1 MSDFDTVVLGA
12 GLAGLSAAV
21 TSATA
26 GARTLVLERAPTIGG
41 SAAISGGYVWAIE
54 NEAALRGEDPGR
66 FQRHGR
72 VVVDGYH
79 DAIAWLSGF
88 APPVT
93 GEERALAGRG
103 HKFDM
108 PLQLALLC
116 RACTAAGGQIV
127 TDAVVDDVAQ
137 DGGGYALDITTPS
150 GTRRITTRSL
160 VLATGGRQADPDV
173 RAGLVGGGFV
183 PPLRANPWSRGTG
196 AALAAKL
203 GASVNTANTGFYG
216 HLFAAGAEPLSPVDF
231 IAFALYHSDSGVLLD
246 QSGRR
251 FADETRGDHNN
262 AMALAA
268 RGGRGLLLW
277 SEAVQR
283 AAAETPFV
291 PGSPRLDRWEFSRD
305 RGGRAGVADSL
316 DALSASWGPVELNAD
331 DRAKLGDGWVFA
343 AEVVPA
349 ITFTFGGIEANDAGT
364 ALDLAGEPVEGLFP
378 AGADLSDVYH
388 EGYGGGLCLAVVS
401 GRRAGRLAALRTRE
415 VQRA

>member
-26 GARTLVLERAPTIGG
+26 GARTLVLERAPMIGG

-66 FQRHGR
+66 YQRHGGM
-72 VVVDGYH
+72 VVDGYH
-79 DAIAWLSGF
+79 DAIAWLSSF

-116 RACTAAGGQIV
+116 RACTAAGGQII
-127 TDAVVDDVAQ
+127 TDAVVDDVAR
-137 DGGGYALDITTPS
+137 DGDDYVLDL

-203 GASVNTANTGFYG
+203 GASVNTANAGFYG
-216 HLFAAGAEPLSPVDF
+216 HLFAAGAEPLSPIDY

-246 QSGRR
+246 PSGRR

-291 PGSPRLDRWEFSRD
+291 PGSPQLDRWAYSRD
-305 RGGRAGVADSL
+305 RGGRVAVVDNVEALGL
-316 DALSASWGPVELNAD
+316 DTDA
-331 DRAKLGDGWVFA
+331 RAKLGDGRVFT

-349 ITFTFGGIEANDAGT
+349 VTFTFGGIEADGTGT
-364 ALDLAGEPVEGLFP
+364 ALEGVFP

-401 GRRAGRLAALRTRE
+401 GRRAGRLAALRTKE

>member
-1 MSDFDTVVLGA
+1 MSTEFDTVVLGA

-21 TSATA
+21 TSATE
-26 GARTLVLERAPTIGG
+26 GARTLVLERAPAIGG

-54 NEAALRGEDPGR
+54 NEKALRREDPGR
-66 FQRHGR
+66 YQRHGL

-79 DAIAWLSGF
+79 DAIMWLSGF

-116 RACTAAGGQIV
+116 RACTAAGGRIV
-127 TDAVVDDVAQ
+127 TDAVVDDVTRHG
-137 DGGGYALDITTPS
+137 DGYQLDVTTPA
-150 GTRRITTRSL
+150 GRQRITTRSL

-183 PPLRANPWSRGTG
+183 PPLRSNPWSRGTG

-203 GASVNTANTGFYG
+203 GASVNTDNTGFYG
-216 HLFAAGAEPLSPVDF
+216 HLFAAGAEPLSPIEY

-246 QSGRR
+246 ASGRR

-277 SEAVQR
+277 SEKVQR
-283 AAAETPFV
+283 EAAETPFV
-291 PGSPRLDRWEFSRD
+291 PGSPQLDRWAYSRD
-305 RGGRAGVADSL
+305 RGGRVGVVDNALGFEL
-316 DALSASWGPVELNAD
+316 DAEA
-331 DRAKLGDGWVFA
+331 RARLGSGRVFT

-349 ITFTFGGIEANDAGT
+349 VTFTFGGIEADEAGT
-364 ALDLAGEPVEGLFP
+364 ALDVAGQPIDGLFP
-378 AGADLSDVYH
+378 VGADLSDVYH

-401 GRRAGRLAALRTRE
+401 GRRAGRMAALRTKE
-415 VQRA
+415 VHRA